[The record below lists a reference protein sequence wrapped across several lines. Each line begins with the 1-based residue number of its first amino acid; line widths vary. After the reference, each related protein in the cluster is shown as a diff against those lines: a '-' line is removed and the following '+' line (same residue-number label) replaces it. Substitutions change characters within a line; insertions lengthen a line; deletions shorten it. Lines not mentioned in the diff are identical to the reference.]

1 MYTALYILHLAPA
14 VTMVE
19 KAKFRWNGGGTFH
32 LPLNDH
38 PEDHNAHDPDEH
50 QEDDAKE
57 EQDHRED
64 ERV

>member
-1 MYTALYILHLAPA
+1 
-14 VTMVE
+14 MVE

-57 EQDHRED
+57 EQDDGED